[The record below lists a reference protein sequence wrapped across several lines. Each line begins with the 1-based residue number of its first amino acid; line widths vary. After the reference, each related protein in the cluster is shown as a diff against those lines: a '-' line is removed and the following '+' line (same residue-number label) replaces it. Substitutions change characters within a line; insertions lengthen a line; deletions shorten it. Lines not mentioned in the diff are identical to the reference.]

1 VAVGPPS
8 VEISSSTGGV
18 AATLHEIEVNGE
30 AVCLKDDQVS
40 QSRSLLEFLRED
52 LGLTSPK
59 DGCSPQGQCG
69 CCTVWVDGEPRVACV
84 TPLARVLGRSI
95 TTLEG
100 LEPETRQAWAEAFV
114 AFGASQCGFCSPGI
128 IMRLEAKRRKGRLG
142 RSSVTQAL
150 SAHLCRCTG
159 WQGIISAATFLD
171 EHQDRLLQ
179 EGFSDPVLGPRDFAR
194 ASLRATLEGGTKQVV
209 GPRVALGCAGF
220 AMDELPERTLVAV
233 GDRNGRWGLG
243 DSLSQARARLQSTP
257 GRHGR
262 MQPAHPVELPEKDWL
277 FSLRTTWVEPG
288 YLEPDACVWIPGD
301 EPRVPLANGGAFGGK
316 LHSVVEEMAQ
326 RLSEQYQRPV
336 AATLTR
342 EATVVFGPK
351 RPPMALGIDTEGR
364 FWAGVVATSGIE
376 EVIEQ
381 AAMSLGWQVSL
392 EQVPAKGFRC
402 STDLR
407 AAGWAETT
415 AFLTAWSLCEGNPS
429 KLAHSSPWVTV
440 TTEEG
445 AVAKLKMTEE
455 QVLVEVQAG
464 DPLDEVTLV
473 SYCTGAVHMGLS
485 LVRSEYLG
493 VSSEGDPVDLTIR
506 SFGILSAKETPE
518 IQVRVLQGRGP
529 ALKASDAV
537 FAASLAAAWILDGL
551 GPYWPTRC

>member
-1 VAVGPPS
+1 
-8 VEISSSTGGV
+8 
-18 AATLHEIEVNGE
+18 
-30 AVCLKDDQVS
+30 
-40 QSRSLLEFLRED
+40 
-52 LGLTSPK
+52 
-59 DGCSPQGQCG
+59 
-69 CCTVWVDGEPRVACV
+69 V
-84 TPLARVLGRSI
+84 TPLARVVGRSI

-128 IMRLEAKRRKGRLG
+128 IMRLEAKRRKGKLG
-142 RSSVTQAL
+142 KPSITQAL

-171 EHQDRLLQ
+171 EHPDRPSQ
-179 EGFSDPVLGPRDFAR
+179 KGFLDPALRARDFAR
-194 ASLRATLEGGTKQVV
+194 ASVRASLEGGARQVV
-209 GPRVALGCAGF
+209 GPRVALGCGGF
-220 AMDELPERTLVAV
+220 AMDELPERTLVAL
-233 GDRNGRWGLG
+233 GDRDGRWEVG

-262 MQPAHPVELPEKDWL
+262 MPPTHPVELPEKDWL
-277 FSLRTTWVEPG
+277 FNLRTTWVEPG
-288 YLEPDACVWIPGD
+288 YLEPDACVWVPGQ
-301 EPRVPLANGGAFGGK
+301 EPRLPLANGGAFGGK
-316 LHSVVEEMAQ
+316 LHSVIVETAE
-326 RLSEQYQRPV
+326 RLSEQYERPV

-364 FWAGVVATSGIE
+364 FWARVVMTPGIE
-376 EVIEQ
+376 EVIHQ
-381 AAMSLGWQVSL
+381 AAMSLGWKVSV
-392 EQVPAKGFRC
+392 EQVPAKGFSC
-402 STDLR
+402 SKDLR
-407 AAGWAETT
+407 AAGWAETV

-440 TTEEG
+440 TTKEG
-445 AVAKLKMTEE
+445 AVARVKMTEE

-464 DPLDEVTLV
+464 DPLDEVSLV

-485 LVRSEYLG
+485 QVRSEYLG
-493 VSSEGDPVDLTIR
+493 VSSQGEPVDLTIR

-518 IQVRVLQGRGP
+518 IQVRVLQGQQP

-551 GPYWPTRC
+551 GPFWPTRV